1 MLPTMILFGLALG
14 RWWKVTVPLAALVW
28 PAILLAGE
36 VELDRSKLADAAI
49 LGLANAAVGA
59 AVYLA
64 VAGLVG
70 IVARSLR
77 RS

>member
-1 MLPTMILFGLALG
+1 MILFGLALG
-14 RWWKVTVPLAALVW
+14 RWWKLTIPLAAVVW
-28 PAILLAGE
+28 PGILLAGQA
-36 VELDRSKLADAAI
+36 ELDRSELAGAAI
-49 LGLANAAVGA
+49 LGLANGAVGA
-59 AVYLA
+59 AAYLA